1 MSKNNLI
8 PKSNCFCVIA
18 LQNYIEILK
27 IYRKGAISLQK
38 FNFSNFEKNVMPN
51 FYNCMLNGVAIIAW
65 SHRSTYQHT
74 YIHRHI
80 LPNLGN
86 T

>member
-51 FYNCMLNGVAIIAW
+51 FYNCMLNDVAIIAW
-65 SHRSTYQHT
+65 REPQTHIPT
-74 YIHRHI
+74 YIH
-80 LPNLGN
+80 